1 VGATAL
7 TGRRRVL
14 HTAEGA
20 KESAFGAVEW
30 SLLSAI
36 ALMWGS
42 SFLFIAIGLESL
54 SPPVIT
60 LGRLLLGAAALAVV
74 PRARRGIERAD
85 LPAVAFL
92 GITWMAVPFLLFP
105 IAQQWVDSSIAGMIN
120 GSTPLFAGVFAAVF
134 LARRPALP
142 QAAGLA
148 LGFAGVVLITVQSI
162 EGGEQSTAGIGM
174 LVIAAA
180 CYGLSLNIS
189 VPLVQKYGSL
199 RVLLRAQLVA
209 ITVVAPFGVWGLRSS
224 VFSWPALGSVA
235 FLGVLS
241 SGLAMVLMGELAR
254 RAGATR
260 ASVTIYVVPFVAVVL
275 GAALRSERV
284 TALALLGGLLVVVGA
299 WSSSRRERPS
309 TPSPPVT
316 GP

>member
-1 VGATAL
+1 V

-14 HTAEGA
+14 HTADGT

-30 SLLSAI
+30 LLLTAT

-60 LGRLLLGAAALAVV
+60 LGRLLLGAAAVASV
-74 PRARRGIERAD
+74 PRARRRVDRED
-85 LPAVAFL
+85 LPAIALIGV
-92 GITWMAVPFLLFP
+92 TWMAVPFLLFP
-105 IAQQWVDSSIAGMIN
+105 LAQQWVDSSIAGLIN
-120 GSTPLFAGVFAAVF
+120 GATPLFAGVFAALL

-142 QAAGLA
+142 QAAGLT

-162 EGGEQSTAGIGM
+162 DGGDQSAVGIGM
-174 LVIAAA
+174 LVLAAA
-180 CYGLSLNIS
+180 CYGFSLNIS

-209 ITVVAPFGVWGLRSS
+209 IAVVAPFGLWGLPSS
-224 VFSWPALGSVA
+224 TFSWPALGSVA

-241 SGLAMVLMGELAR
+241 SGVAMVLMGELAK

-260 ASVTIYVVPFVAVVL
+260 ASVTIYVVPFVAVLL
-275 GAALRSERV
+275 GATLRSERV
-284 TALALLGGLLVVVGA
+284 TALSLVGGLLVVLGA
-299 WSSSRRERPS
+299 WSSSRRERTVAEPVNRP
-309 TPSPPVT
+309 TVPPGT
-316 GP
+316 